1 MSKKVKKNGEVMV
14 GILATSAEALNF
26 LLTQPLNPVTAFR
39 VSRVAKD
46 VQPILEDYEK
56 QRNDLITK
64 YGEKNGEGVLKV
76 TDKNIDKFADELTPL
91 LEEKVAMNIPEI
103 HSKDLGGIE
112 ITPRFIQALDW
123 LIKE

>member
-1 MSKKVKKNGEVMV
+1 MPKKVKKNGEVMV
-14 GILATSAEALNF
+14 GILSTSAEALTF

-46 VQPILEDYEK
+46 VQPILEDFEK

-64 YGEKNGEGVLKV
+64 HGEKNGEGVLRV
-76 TDKNIDKFADELTPL
+76 TDENVEKFTNELSPL
-91 LEEKVAMNIPEI
+91 LEEKVAMDIPEI

-112 ITPRFIQALDW
+112 ITPRYIQALDW